1 MSFTEDELQAFNA
14 ILDQRLQAHRRD
26 MERVLDRQVIEYRR
40 EMEQRLY
47 AIQQDIGRSLTT
59 MLAGLQQNIE
69 ASLSEKLQMQQA
81 LLSKTFNQEREERD
95 SQLAALAAYEDFGML
110 PNGHHMEEIEVQ
122 TELPWD
128 DLLDIIGKALSERLS
143 VLSDELK
150 RLEKNIEQLLST
162 RLYSLQDTL
171 TNITHVQHHS
181 SAEDSPVTADQM
193 MLGIEHLERVVE
205 SLQVVMTA
213 NHALLS
219 DRLYSHQQLPVERA
233 HPVRQAQPQRI
244 TEEKQQPALPDASE
258 SAEIAS
264 TNP

>member
-26 MERVLDRQVIEYRR
+26 MERVLERQVIEFRR
-40 EMEQRLY
+40 EMDQRLY
-47 AIQQDIGRSLTT
+47 TIQQDIGRSLST
-59 MLAGLQQNIE
+59 MLAELQQRWE
-69 ASLSEKLQMQQA
+69 TSLSEKLQAQQA
-81 LLSKTFNQEREERD
+81 SLLKAFNQEREGRD
-95 SQLAALAAYEDFGML
+95 AQISALAAYEDFGML

-128 DLLDIIGKALSERLS
+128 DLLDIIGKALNERLS

-150 RLEKNIEQLLST
+150 RLEKNMEQLLST
-162 RLYSLQDTL
+162 HLYSLQDTL
-171 TNITHVQHHS
+171 TNITHVQHS
-181 SAEDSPVTADQM
+181 SSTEDSPVTSDQM

-244 TEEKQQPALPDASE
+244 AEEKQQAALPDANESE
-258 SAEIAS
+258 EIAS

>member
-1 MSFTEDELQAFNA
+1 MQVQQVSLLKAF
-14 ILDQRLQAHRRD
+14 Q
-26 MERVLDRQVIEYRR
+26 
-40 EMEQRLY
+40 
-47 AIQQDIGRSLTT
+47 
-59 MLAGLQQNIE
+59 
-69 ASLSEKLQMQQA
+69 
-81 LLSKTFNQEREERD
+81 QEREERD
-95 SQLAALAAYEDFGML
+95 SQLAAQAAYDDFGML

-128 DLLDIIGKALSERLS
+128 DLLDIIGKALNERLA
-143 VLSDELK
+143 VLGDELK
-150 RLEKNIEQLLST
+150 RLEKNMEQLLST

-171 TNITHVQHHS
+171 MNITHIQHPS
-181 SAEDSPVTADQM
+181 STADSPATTDQM

-219 DRLYSHQQLPVERA
+219 DRLYSHQQLPIERA
-233 HPVRQAQPQRI
+233 HPVRQAQAQRI

-258 SAEIAS
+258 AAEIAS